1 MATFNEVLESVE
13 ELSLEEKNILVEI
26 LQKRLIEQRREQL
39 FNEVTEAIEEYES
52 GKLKPMTVDEIM
64 KEIRSWK
71 EILFHRQTLS
81 AY

>member
-64 KEIRSWK
+64 KEIRS
-71 EILFHRQTLS
+71 
-81 AY
+81 

>member
-1 MATFNEVLESVE
+1 MKKGVIMATFNEVLESVE

-64 KEIRSWK
+64 KEIRS
-71 EILFHRQTLS
+71 
-81 AY
+81 